1 MTERIEVVCLNCGKR
16 WMGKANA
23 KRWKC
28 TQCGSTRVRKLE
40 DVKELLEKDVTQN
53 LEVDEPT
60 EIQETENVDEVHVNS
75 HVKNVEIPR
84 ENVEQSGVKSEVQS
98 EKEDSQGGKIITWL
112 LLIPLL
118 IMAAYFFISSFFN
131 KEEKEPEE
139 SEKPTPFGRRL
150 L

>member
-40 DVKELLEKDVTQN
+40 DVKELLEKDATPD
-53 LEVDEPT
+53 LEVKSENEPN

-84 ENVEQSGVKSEVQS
+84 ENG
-98 EKEDSQGGKIITWL
+98 EKKDSQYGKIITWL

-139 SEKPTPFGRRL
+139 SESRQTPFGRRL